1 MQRVLPEPAEAESA
15 KWRAEERSRAG
26 PGERT
31 ALPCPPEWFE
41 ARSGLEGNL
50 PEMSSAATDGKL
62 NLRRDGAWAAART
75 ERRCEAEA
83 G

>member
-1 MQRVLPEPAEAESA
+1 M
-15 KWRAEERSRAG
+15 KAEERSRAG
-26 PGERT
+26 RASVP
-31 ALPCPPEWFE
+31 LSLSPEGFE

-50 PEMSSAATDGKL
+50 PEMSSAETDGKL
-62 NLRRDGAWAAART
+62 NLRRYGARAAART